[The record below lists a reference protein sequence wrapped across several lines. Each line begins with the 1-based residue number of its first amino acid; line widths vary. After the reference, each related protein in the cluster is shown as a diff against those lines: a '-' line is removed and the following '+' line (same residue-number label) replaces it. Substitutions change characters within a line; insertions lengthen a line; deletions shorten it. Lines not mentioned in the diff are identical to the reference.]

1 MIEREWCYRGKVAG
15 GSSPKD
21 HMSTY
26 FADLVTE
33 TDEARR
39 SFETHSVVLDAV
51 AHGMTVERYRR
62 LLLELYHVVW
72 HFNPVCAAAASR
84 MSDTHRDVRYFLYEH
99 MNEESG
105 HEEWVLNDLE
115 AMGVEREAA
124 RTSQPGVFTAAL
136 CGYNYWS
143 ADRRHPC
150 SVLGMVY
157 ALEVIASVYGGAFSS
172 AMREALLLEG
182 DRGTTFISSHAT
194 MDMEHMAIL
203 RNVLNDLADAEA
215 LAAVTEAAK
224 VNFHHFTRMFESV

>member
-1 MIEREWCYRGKVAG
+1 M
-15 GSSPKD
+15 P
-21 HMSTY
+21 TF

-39 SFETHSVVLDAV
+39 GFETNSVVLDAV
-51 AHGMTVERYRR
+51 AHGMSLERYRR
-62 LLLELYHVVW
+62 LLTELYHVVW

-99 MNEESG
+99 MGEESG

-115 AMGVEREAA
+115 GMGVTREAA
-124 RTSQPGVFTAAL
+124 RTSQPGVFTATL

-172 AMREALLLEG
+172 AIREALFLEG

-194 MDMEHMAIL
+194 MDTEHMVIL
-203 RNVLNDLADAEA
+203 RKVLNNLADAEA
-215 LAAVTEAAK
+215 LAAVAEATK

>member
-1 MIEREWCYRGKVAG
+1 
-15 GSSPKD
+15 
-21 HMSTY
+21 MSTY
-26 FADLVTE
+26 FAELVTQ

-39 SFETHSVVLDAV
+39 SFETNAVVMEAV
-51 AHGMTVERYRR
+51 ADGMSIERYRR
-62 LLLELYHVVW
+62 LLTELYHVVW

-84 MSDTHRDVRYFLYEH
+84 MQDPHRHVRYFLYEH

-115 AMGVEREAA
+115 AIGVGREDA
-124 RTSQPGVFTAAL
+124 RTSAPGVFTSAL

-172 AMREALLLEG
+172 AIREALLLEG

-194 MDMEHMAIL
+194 MDAEHMAVL
-203 RNVLNDLADAEA
+203 RKVLNNLTDPEA
-215 LAAVTEAAK
+215 HAAVTEATK
-224 VNFHHFTRMFESV
+224 VNFHHFTRMFESI